1 MATPPGKASPSGK
14 GILQVAI
21 TPLAEIQAKDVG
33 RGAAVFDA
41 WLREISAG
49 HATLERLKTV
59 AGNVPVAGNSIALI
73 EALSAIVTLARS
85 QVPDPLDC
93 ATFALNLI
101 ALVTSPAGEAPA
113 RMSLRPM
120 LLFVR
125 QEGKQV
131 LDDASVELLAGHLN
145 ADIVG
150 SLDNFV
156 SQATGKLKGILAEAA
171 TLGEQ
176 IILDIASG
184 LATLAEGA
192 GPRHARP
199 ASTPSSAL
207 MHNPLATLD
216 NYLAGAFSAY
226 KCAGKG
232 MTSANVSPTFSPT
245 TKAELLAHS
254 AHLRTL
260 APLVRG
266 MILKLGDASS
276 PGSIEALSQTL
287 ASSVKQWR
295 QRNPQVV
302 VANIKPGGTSKARHQ
317 LAEGKLETQKEQAPA
332 SQAANPCKNG
342 APANTCNSINFAL
355 GSETLQHTDFSLPGP
370 FPITWTRTYHSRLA
384 ALDSGSLGA
393 RWITA
398 FTTCIDVQDDGLLLH
413 DIDGRSHAYPLPKV
427 GKTHYDAVEY
437 RGLTRTTDTQL
448 ILSRGQERHETYER
462 VGERF
467 HLVHIVMRNGVGA
480 MLHYE
485 HSHNGRPVLSDINT
499 YADNDPTKVHL
510 QLGTLLD
517 EHGHIQGLWQ
527 VVDGKPLRQLCA
539 YHYDDQGDLI
549 AAQDEHGAAWRYQ
562 YQHHLITRYT
572 DRTERGLNLEWDGSG
587 PHARAIREW
596 ADDGSFETRLA
607 WDEHIRLT
615 TVTDAHGGQ
624 TRHYYDAEGYTYRIQ
639 HADERSEW
647 LFRDARKNVIRHLH
661 ADGSQDRYTY
671 DERSNRL
678 QHIRADHSVVHYAYD
693 DKDQLIKISDA
704 EDGLWLRG
712 YDDAGNLVETVDPL
726 GNKTEFAYT
735 STGLLKAIKDANGN
749 EKKMAYNDAGQVL
762 EYTDCSGKT
771 SKWAYDELGRLVQAS
786 NALGEKTQFMYEA
799 GQLAKVTYPDLTEE
813 RFHYDAEG
821 RLLAHVDALERS
833 TTWSYTHA
841 GLPSERVD
849 AAGYTL
855 CYHWDKLGR
864 LVCLDNQNGSRATF
878 CYDLVGRLSQ
888 ETGFDGL
895 ARHYRYDVHTGR
907 LAFTQVGQRRVT
919 MRFDRMGRLI
929 ERTAGLGEQVESEH
943 YAYDGNGQLLQ
954 ARNAVSMLQWFHDEA
969 GNMVREHQHYLGIG
983 TPMVAVWQH
992 EYDALNQRVATIRPD
1007 GHKVSW
1013 LTYGSGHVAGMT
1025 LDHHEMLA
1033 FERDDLHREIVR
1045 HQGNKLMH
1053 KQQWTTR
1060 GRPQEQLIGGAD
1072 GESVLLKREYQYD
1085 TVGQLTGIRDTRRGQ
1100 LAYQYDPL
1108 GRLLQAASRLG
1119 VETFA
1124 FDPAG
1129 NLIDEAQQ
1137 LNRPLEEKARHGKL
1151 MDNRLREY
1159 GGVHFKYDERGNLI
1173 HRLHEGKHAHLTW
1186 DLFDRLTH
1194 YNDDR
1199 LKVDYSYDALGRRL
1213 HKHSVAHYWDRPEA
1227 GTGWNQMQRAKR
1239 QRELKCGFT
1248 LFGWDGNALAWES
1261 SPPRDDSDTGRTVHY
1276 LYLPGSFVP
1285 VAQAVRNGP
1294 VRLHKQPDWN
1304 GREYDFDQDPLWH
1317 TEVKPQT
1324 FDSMYWYQCDHLG
1337 TPMEL
1342 TDEEGRVVWAARY
1355 TAWGDLADLQDGQD
1369 AIGAVRNP
1377 IRFQGQYQDHETG
1390 LHYNRF
1396 RYYDPRS
1403 ARYVSEDPVGF
1414 MGGLNAY
1421 EYIGGD
1427 PVSGNDP
1434 LGLAPWELNGDGD
1447 TSICT
1452 YYDFRSCET
1461 TGDLSSYYQ
1470 TAAKICRGGRTD
1482 VNFVL
1487 GAGVLNAWI
1496 WGGQDSSAEISDKIR
1511 RSLIASDKAEVA
1523 VHGVNGVTGNA
1534 IDAYH
1539 DKAFGEAG
1547 LGTRFYGGNIWFQG
1561 ISPNP
1566 VPFDSEGEFRFDP
1579 RRLLPAGDSRESL
1592 GCLKD

>member
-1 MATPPGKASPSGK
+1 MPGRSCDTHVKPCA
-14 GILQVAI
+14 LQVAI
-21 TPLAEIQAKDVG
+21 TPLAEIQAEDVG
-33 RGAAVFDA
+33 RGAAVFDT
-41 WLREISAG
+41 WLREVSAG
-49 HATLERLKTV
+49 HATLERLKAV

-73 EALSAIVTLARS
+73 EALGAIATLARS
-85 QVPDPLDC
+85 KVPDPLDC

-101 ALVTSPAGEAPA
+101 GLVTSPASEAPA

-131 LDDASVELLAGHLN
+131 LDDAAVELLAGHLN

-156 SQATGKLKGILAEAA
+156 SQAAGKLKGILAEAA
-171 TLGEQ
+171 TLGER

-192 GPRHARP
+192 GPKHARP
-199 ASTPSSAL
+199 ASATSSAL

-232 MTSANVSPTFSPT
+232 MTSVGLTFSAAAKT
-245 TKAELLAHS
+245 ELLTHS

-260 APLVRG
+260 APLIRG
-266 MILKLGDASS
+266 MILKLGDAGS
-276 PGSIEALSQTL
+276 PGSIEALSQIL

-370 FPITWTRTYHSRLA
+370 FPITWTRTYHSRLF

-485 HSHNGRPVLSDINT
+485 HNHNGRPVLSDINT
-499 YADNDPTKVHL
+499 YADNDLSKVHL

-517 EHGHIQGLWQ
+517 DHGHIQGLWQ

-735 STGLLKAIKDANGN
+735 PAGLVKAIKDALGN
-749 EKKMAYNDAGQVL
+749 EKTLAYNAAGQLL
-762 EYTDCSGKT
+762 EYTDCSGKRSQWT
-771 SKWAYDELGRLVQAS
+771 YNAFGQLSDFTDAAGHTTAYEYQ
-786 NALGEKTQFMYEA
+786 A
-799 GQLAKVTYPDLTEE
+799 GQLAKVTHRDNTEE
-813 RFHYDAEG
+813 RFNYDAEG
-821 RLLAHVDALERS
+821 RLLAHVDALDRC
-833 TTWSYTHA
+833 TTWAYSAA
-841 GLPSERVD
+841 GLLSERVD
-849 AAGYTL
+849 ANEHTL
-855 CYHWDKLGR
+855 RYRWDKLGR
-864 LVCLDNQNGSRATF
+864 LIGLENENASKATF
-878 CYDLVGRLSQ
+878 LYDPMGRLLQ

-895 ARHYRYDVHTGR
+895 VTRYQYDPHNGR
-907 LAFTQVGQRRVT
+907 LASTQVGQRRIDLT
-919 MRFDRMGRLI
+919 FDLMGRLS
-929 ERTAGLGEQVESEH
+929 ERTARLGNQSQCETF
-943 YAYDGNGQLLQ
+943 AYDGNGQLIQ
-954 ARNAVSMLQWFHDEA
+954 AVNAASKLQWFFDDA
-969 GNMVREHQHYLGIG
+969 GNLSREHQYYQATG

-992 EYDALNQRVATIRPD
+992 QYDALNQRTATIRPD

-1013 LTYGSGHVAGMT
+1013 LTYGSGHLLGMT
-1025 LDHHEMLA
+1025 LDQHEMLA
-1033 FERDDLHREIVR
+1033 YERDDLHREVVR
-1045 HQGNKLMH
+1045 HQGNKLM
-1053 KQQWTTR
+1053 QTQAWDPA
-1060 GRPQEQLIGGAD
+1060 GRLQEQLLGSHD
-1072 GESVLLKREYQYD
+1072 GQSTLLKRQYRYDVAGQLTNIHDSRRGPLEYQYD
-1085 TVGQLTGIRDTRRGQ
+1085 PV
-1100 LAYQYDPL
+1100 
-1108 GRLLQAASRLG
+1108 GRLLKATSRLG

-1129 NLIDEAQQ
+1129 NLLDQKTQE
-1137 LNRPLEEKARHGKL
+1137 LNRPLEADARHNKL
-1151 MDNRLREY
+1151 MDNLLREY
-1159 GGVHFKYDERGNLI
+1159 AGTHYKYDERGNLI
-1173 HRLHEGKHAHLTW
+1173 HRLHNGSHAHFTW
-1186 DLFDRLTH
+1186 DLFDRLAG
-1194 YNDDR
+1194 YNDDK

-1213 HKHSVAHYWDRPEA
+1213 HKHSVAHFWDRPEA
-1227 GTGWNQMQRAKR
+1227 GTGWNQLQRAKR
-1239 QRELKCGFT
+1239 QRELGCGFT
-1248 LFGWDGNALAWES
+1248 LFGWDGDTLAWES
-1261 SPPRDDSDTGRTVHY
+1261 SPPLDEGDSGRTVHY
-1276 LYLPGSFVP
+1276 LYEPDSFVP
-1285 VAQAVRNGP
+1285 VAQALRKSP
-1294 VRLHKQPDWN
+1294 IRLHKVPDWSQ
-1304 GREYDFDQDPLWH
+1304 REYDFDQDPLWH
-1317 TEVKPQT
+1317 TDVKPVP
-1324 FDSMYWYQCDHLG
+1324 FDAMTWYHCDHLG

-1342 TDEEGRVVWAARY
+1342 TDEQGNVAWAGQY
-1355 TAWGDLADLQDGQD
+1355 KAWGE
-1369 AIGAVRNP
+1369 VREERSAWAKQHGLGNP
-1377 IRFQGQYQDHETG
+1377 LRFQGQYHDYENG
-1390 LHYNRF
+1390 LSYNRF
-1396 RYYDPRS
+1396 RYQDPKTGRF
-1403 ARYVSEDPVGF
+1403 VSRDPSGLK
-1414 MGGLNAY
+1414 GGLNTYSYASLNPLRY
-1421 EYIGGD
+1421 
-1427 PVSGNDP
+1427 VDP
-1434 LGLAPWELNGDGD
+1434 LGLNPVVGCAAGSWAGPLGCGAGALIGTLAGAVAVGAVLSTSGD
-1447 TSICT
+1447 TAKSEDADRDLIGRKISPLSIDMPPPGNCQPGEHRKLQ
-1452 YYDFRSCET
+1452 DEVNASCKGGKRSCRSVTDPVLASELREVNLQCAMAREAVNNRCFAG
-1461 TGDLSSYYQ
+1461 GDATHREQ
-1470 TAAKICRGGRTD
+1470 VIRAWE
-1482 VNFVL
+1482 
-1487 GAGVLNAWI
+1487 GVALCE
-1496 WGGQDSSAEISDKIR
+1496 SKIR
-1511 RSLIASDKAEVA
+1511 
-1523 VHGVNGVTGNA
+1523 
-1534 IDAYH
+1534 
-1539 DKAFGEAG
+1539 
-1547 LGTRFYGGNIWFQG
+1547 
-1561 ISPNP
+1561 
-1566 VPFDSEGEFRFDP
+1566 
-1579 RRLLPAGDSRESL
+1579 
-1592 GCLKD
+1592 

>member
-1 MATPPGKASPSGK
+1 MATTPGKASPSGK

-21 TPLAEIQAKDVG
+21 TPLAEIQAEDVG

-41 WLREISAG
+41 WLREVSAG
-49 HATLERLKTV
+49 HATLERLKAV

-73 EALSAIVTLARS
+73 EALGAIATLARS
-85 QVPDPLDC
+85 KVPDPLDC

-101 ALVTSPAGEAPA
+101 GLVTSPAGEAPA

-131 LDDASVELLAGHLN
+131 LGDASVELLAGHLN

-156 SQATGKLKGILAEAA
+156 SQAAGKLKGILAEAA
-171 TLGEQ
+171 TLGER

-192 GPRHARP
+192 SSKRARP
-199 ASTPSSAL
+199 ASATNSAL

-226 KCAGKG
+226 KHAGKG
-232 MTSANVSPTFSPT
+232 MTSANVSPTLSPT

-260 APLVRG
+260 APLIRG
-266 MILKLGDASS
+266 MILKLGDAGS
-276 PGSIEALSQTL
+276 PGSIEALSQIL

-302 VANIKPGGTSKARHQ
+302 AANIKPGGTSKARHQ

-499 YADNDPTKVHL
+499 YADNDPSKVHL

-704 EDGLWLRG
+704 EGGLWLRD

-749 EKKMAYNDAGQVL
+749 EKKMAYNDAGQLL

-771 SKWAYDELGRLVQAS
+771 SKWEYDELGRLVQAS
-786 NALGEKTQFMYEA
+786 NALGESIQYAYKA
-799 GQLAKVTYPDLTEE
+799 GQLSKVTHADMTEE
-813 RFHYDAEG
+813 RFERDAEG
-821 RLLAHVDALERS
+821 RLLAHVDALDRC
-833 TTWSYTHA
+833 TTWRYTRS
-841 GLPSERVD
+841 GLLAERVD
-849 AAGYTL
+849 AL
-855 CYHWDKLGR
+855 EHSVSYHWDRLGR
-864 LVCLDNQNGSRATF
+864 LVGMANQNESRASF
-878 CYDLVGRLSQ
+878 VYDLAGRRLE

-895 ARHYRYDVHTGR
+895 TTRYQYDPSSGR
-907 LAFTQVGQRRVT
+907 LASTQVGQRRIDL
-919 MRFDRMGRLI
+919 RFDAMGRLV
-929 ERTAGLGEQVESEH
+929 ERCASQGDQQQRETF
-943 YAYDGNGQLLQ
+943 AYDGNGKLIQ
-954 ARNAVSMLQWFHDEA
+954 ALNAVSKLQWFYDDA
-969 GNMVREHQHYLGIG
+969 GNLTREHQHYLM
-983 TPMVAVWQH
+983 TDNPMVAVWQH
-992 EYDALNQRVATIRPD
+992 EYDALNQRIATVRPD
-1007 GHKVSW
+1007 GHRVSW
-1013 LTYGSGHVAGMT
+1013 LTYGSGHLLGMT
-1025 LDHHEMLA
+1025 LDQHEMLA
-1033 FERDDLHREIVR
+1033 YERDDLHREIAR
-1045 HQGNKLMH
+1045 HQGNHLMH
-1053 KQQWTTR
+1053 TQRWSVA
-1060 GRPQEQLIGGAD
+1060 GRPEEQWLGSHD
-1072 GESVLLKREYQYD
+1072 GKSVLIKRQYRYD
-1085 TVGQLTGIRDTRRGQ
+1085 PVGQLTDIHDSRRGQ

-1108 GRLLQAASRLG
+1108 GRLLLANSRLG

-1129 NLIDEAQQ
+1129 NLLDETQQ
-1137 LNRPLEEKARHGKL
+1137 LNRPLEQDARRNKL
-1151 MDNRLREY
+1151 MDNQLRSY
-1159 GGVHFKYDERGNLI
+1159 AGSHFKYDERGNLT
-1173 HRLHEGKHAHLTW
+1173 HRLADGVQAHFTW
-1186 DLFDRLTH
+1186 DLFNRLVR

-1199 LKVDYSYDALGRRL
+1199 LKVEYSYDALGRRL
-1213 HKHSVAHYWDRPEA
+1213 HKHSLAHYWDKPEA
-1227 GTGWNQMQRAKR
+1227 GTGWNQLERARR
-1239 QRELKCGFT
+1239 QRELHCGFT
-1248 LFGWDGNALAWES
+1248 LYGWDGETLAWES
-1261 SPPRDDSDTGRTVHY
+1261 SPPRDEGDTGRTVHY
-1276 LYLPGSFVP
+1276 LYQPGSFVP
-1285 VAQAVRNGP
+1285 VVQALRNGP
-1294 VRLHKQPDWN
+1294 IRLHKQPDWSL
-1304 GREYDFDQDPLWH
+1304 REYDFDQDPLWH
-1317 TEVKPQT
+1317 TEVKPQA
-1324 FDSMYWYQCDHLG
+1324 FDAIAWYHCDHLG
-1337 TPMEL
+1337 TPQEL
-1342 TDEEGRVVWAARY
+1342 TDEQGNVVWYAHY
-1355 TAWGDLADLQDGQD
+1355 TAWGEVREERTERARLQG
-1369 AIGAVRNP
+1369 VSNP
-1377 IRFQGQYQDHETG
+1377 IRFQGQYQDPETA
-1390 LHYNRF
+1390 LHYNRY
-1396 RYYDPRS
+1396 RYYEPKM
-1403 ARYVSEDPVGF
+1403 ARYVSRDPIG
-1414 MGGLNAY
+1414 MQGGMNVYSYANNA
-1421 EYIGGD
+1421 
-1427 PVSGNDP
+1427 PVMRADP
-1434 LGLAPWELNGDGD
+1434 LGLWDASFTNMPGVQERTSLGTHMMKNGESPDAVARAMAPPPPKP
-1447 TSICT
+1447 IA
-1452 YYDFRSCET
+1452 
-1461 TGDLSSYYQ
+1461 TGECKASGAL
-1470 TAAKICRGGRTD
+1470 A
-1482 VNFVL
+1482 V
-1487 GAGVLNAWI
+1487 GAGLAGHVAINEESGMSK
-1496 WGGQDSSAEISDKIR
+1496 WGSFQTSAVAARASLSCGLKFSSSGKA
-1511 RSLIASDKAEVA
+1511 LPVAGGIAL
-1523 VHGVNGVTGNA
+1523 
-1534 IDAYH
+1534 
-1539 DKAFGEAG
+1539 G
-1547 LGTRFYGGNIWFQG
+1547 LGFLNLEITQTSSWPDIYMGIGPSIGPEIKAPMNPSVNIQF
-1561 ISPNP
+1561 
-1566 VPFDSEGEFRFDP
+1566 
-1579 RRLLPAGDSRESL
+1579 
-1592 GCLKD
+1592 

>member
-1 MATPPGKASPSGK
+1 MATTPDKASPSGK

-41 WLREISAG
+41 WLREVSAG
-49 HATLERLKTV
+49 HATLERLKAV

-176 IILDIASG
+176 IILDIARG

-226 KCAGKG
+226 KHAGKG
-232 MTSANVSPTFSPT
+232 MTNVSPTLSPT
-245 TKAELLAHS
+245 AKAELLAHS

-260 APLVRG
+260 APLICG
-266 MILKLGDASS
+266 MILKLGDAGS

-295 QRNPQVV
+295 QRNPQQVA
-302 VANIKPGGTSKARHQ
+302 ANIKPGGTSKARHQ

-332 SQAANPCKNG
+332 SQAANQCKNG

-384 ALDSGSLGA
+384 ALDSASLGA

-462 VGERF
+462 VGDRF

-499 YADNDPTKVHL
+499 YADNDPSKVHL

-517 EHGHIQGLWQ
+517 DHGHIQGLWQ

-596 ADDGSFETRLA
+596 ADDGSFETRLT
-607 WDEHIRLT
+607 WDAHIRLT

-704 EDGLWLRG
+704 EGGLWLRD

-726 GNKTEFAYT
+726 GNKTEFVYT

-749 EKKMAYNDAGQVL
+749 EKKMAYNDAGQLL

-771 SKWAYDELGRLVQAS
+771 SKWEYDELGRLVQAS
-786 NALGEKTQFMYEA
+786 NALGESIQYAYKA
-799 GQLAKVTYPDLTEE
+799 GQLSKVTHADMTEE
-813 RFHYDAEG
+813 RFERDAEG
-821 RLLAHVDALERS
+821 RLLAHVDALDRS

-855 CYHWDKLGR
+855 RYHWDKLGR
-864 LVCLDNQNGSRATF
+864 LVCLDNQNGSRAAF

-895 ARHYRYDVHTGR
+895 AKHYRYDVHTGR

-919 MRFDRMGRLI
+919 IRFDRMGRLI
-929 ERTAGLGEQVESEH
+929 ERTASLGEQVESEH
-943 YAYDGNGQLLQ
+943 YAYNGNGQLLQ
-954 ARNAVSMLQWFHDEA
+954 ARNAVSMLQWFHDQA
-969 GNMVREHQHYLGIG
+969 GNMVREHLHYLGIG

-1053 KQQWTTR
+1053 KQQWTLR

-1173 HRLHEGKHAHLTW
+1173 HRLQEGKHAHLTW

-1199 LKVDYSYDALGRRL
+1199 LKVDFSYDALGRRL

-1566 VPFDSEGEFRFDP
+1566 VPFDSEGKFRFDP
-1579 RRLLPAGDSRESL
+1579 RRLLPTGDSRKSL

>member
-1 MATPPGKASPSGK
+1 MATTPGKASPSGK

-49 HATLERLKTV
+49 HATLERLKAI

-73 EALSAIVTLARS
+73 DALGAIATLARS
-85 QVPDPLDC
+85 RVPGPLDC

-156 SQATGKLKGILAEAA
+156 SQAAGKLKGILAEAA
-171 TLGEQ
+171 TLGER

-192 GPRHARP
+192 GPKHARP
-199 ASTPSSAL
+199 ASATSSAL
-207 MHNPLATLD
+207 MHNPPATLD

-226 KCAGKG
+226 KHAGKG
-232 MTSANVSPTFSPT
+232 MTSVGLPFSAAAKT
-245 TKAELLAHS
+245 ELLTHS

-260 APLVRG
+260 APLIRG
-266 MILKLGDASS
+266 MILKLGDAGS
-276 PGSIEALSQTL
+276 PGSIEALSQIL

-370 FPITWTRTYHSRLA
+370 FPITWTRTYHSRLF

-517 EHGHIQGLWQ
+517 DHGHIQGLWQ

-624 TRHYYDAEGYTYRIQ
+624 TRHYYDADGYTYRIQ
-639 HADERSEW
+639 HADQRSEW

-704 EDGLWLRG
+704 EGGLWLRD

-749 EKKMAYNDAGQVL
+749 EKKLAYNDAGQLL

-771 SKWAYDELGRLVQAS
+771 SKWEYDELGRLVQAS
-786 NALGEKTQFMYEA
+786 NALGESIQYAYKA
-799 GQLAKVTYPDLTEE
+799 GQLSKVTHADMTEE
-813 RFHYDAEG
+813 RFERDAEG
-821 RLLAHVDALERS
+821 RLLAHADALERC
-833 TTWSYTHA
+833 TTWNYSAT
-841 GLPSERVD
+841 GLLAERID
-849 AAGYTL
+849 ANEHSLRYR
-855 CYHWDKLGR
+855 WDKLGR
-864 LVCLDNQNGSRATF
+864 LIGLENENNSQAKFLHDAM
-878 CYDLVGRLSQ
+878 GRLLE
-888 ETGFDGL
+888 ETGFDGQV
-895 ARHYRYDVHTGR
+895 ARYRYDLHTGR
-907 LAFTQVGQRRVT
+907 LASVHNGQRRIDLQ
-919 MRFDRMGRLI
+919 FDPMGRLA
-929 ERTAGLGEQVESEH
+929 ERSARQGDQSQTETFF
-943 YAYDGNGQLLQ
+943 YDGNGQLIQ
-954 ARNAVSMLQWFHDEA
+954 AVNAASKLQWFFDEA
-969 GNMVREHQHYLGIG
+969 GNLTREHQYYLATG

-992 EYDALNQRVATIRPD
+992 QYDALNQRTATIRPD

-1013 LTYGSGHVAGMT
+1013 LTYGSGHLLGMT
-1025 LDHHEMLA
+1025 LDQHEMLA
-1033 FERDDLHREIVR
+1033 YERDDLHREVVR
-1045 HQGNKLMH
+1045 HQGNQLM
-1053 KQQWTTR
+1053 QTQAWDPV
-1060 GRPQEQLIGGAD
+1060 GRLQEQLLGSHD
-1072 GESVLLKREYQYD
+1072 GQSTLLKRQYRYDAASQLTNIHDSRRGPLEYQYD
-1085 TVGQLTGIRDTRRGQ
+1085 PV
-1100 LAYQYDPL
+1100 
-1108 GRLLQAASRLG
+1108 GRLLKATSRLG

-1129 NLIDEAQQ
+1129 NLLDQKTQE
-1137 LNRPLEEKARHGKL
+1137 LNRPLEADPRRNKL
-1151 MDNRLREY
+1151 MDNLLREY
-1159 GGVHFKYDERGNLI
+1159 AGSHYKYDERGNLI
-1173 HRLHEGKHAHLTW
+1173 HRLHNGAHAHFTW
-1186 DLFDRLTH
+1186 DLFDRLAS
-1194 YNDDR
+1194 YNDDK

-1213 HKHSVAHYWDRPEA
+1213 HKHSVAHFWDRPEA
-1227 GTGWNQMQRAKR
+1227 GTGWNQLQRAKR
-1239 QRELKCGFT
+1239 QRELGCGFT
-1248 LFGWDGNALAWES
+1248 LFGWDGDTLAWES
-1261 SPPRDDSDTGRTVHY
+1261 SPPRDEGDTGRTVHY
-1276 LYLPGSFVP
+1276 LYEPDSFVP
-1285 VAQAVRNGP
+1285 VAQALRKSP
-1294 VRLHKQPDWN
+1294 IRLHKQPDWSQ
-1304 GREYDFDQDPLWH
+1304 REYDFDQDPLWH
-1317 TEVKPQT
+1317 TEVKPQA
-1324 FDSMYWYQCDHLG
+1324 FDAIAWYHCDHLG

-1342 TDEEGRVVWAARY
+1342 TDEQGNVGWTGQY
-1355 TAWGDLADLQDGQD
+1355 KAWGE
-1369 AIGAVRNP
+1369 VREERSAWAKQQGLVNP
-1377 IRFQGQYQDHETG
+1377 IRLQGQYHDHENG
-1390 LHYNRF
+1390 LYYNRF
-1396 RYYDPRS
+1396 RYRDPKTG
-1403 ARYVSEDPVGF
+1403 RYVSRDPSGLR
-1414 MGGLNAY
+1414 GGLNTYSYA
-1421 EYIGGD
+1421 
-1427 PVSGNDP
+1427 SGNPLRYVDP
-1434 LGLAPWELNGDGD
+1434 LGLNPVVGCAAGSWAGPVGCGSGALIGLLAGGVAVGAILSTSGDEAKSNEVVLDKAGNKVSPLSNMPSPGNCRSGEHRQMQD
-1447 TSICT
+1447 EVNKWCKGGGA
-1452 YYDFRSCET
+1452 RSCKAVTDSVLASELREINLQCALARDAINNRCFAG
-1461 TGDLSSYYQ
+1461 GDKNHRQ
-1470 TAAKICRGGRTD
+1470 QAIEAWEGVAIC
-1482 VNFVL
+1482 
-1487 GAGVLNAWI
+1487 
-1496 WGGQDSSAEISDKIR
+1496 EKKIR
-1511 RSLIASDKAEVA
+1511 
-1523 VHGVNGVTGNA
+1523 
-1534 IDAYH
+1534 
-1539 DKAFGEAG
+1539 
-1547 LGTRFYGGNIWFQG
+1547 
-1561 ISPNP
+1561 
-1566 VPFDSEGEFRFDP
+1566 
-1579 RRLLPAGDSRESL
+1579 
-1592 GCLKD
+1592 